1 MYLNCLLNPAT
12 PSLAVLQA
20 GLKKNE
26 DKKEEDRKEVKAA
39 KGALKLVFDLYLAYK
54 MLIQHINSLP
64 FALQLALMLVVL
76 DVSSWLKKV
85 LTIVSSI

>member
-26 DKKEEDRKEVKAA
+26 EKKEEERKEDKTS
-39 KGALKLVFDLYLAYK
+39 KGALKLVF
-54 MLIQHINSLP
+54 NSVLFILSNARTFSETQQCLP
-64 FALQLALMLVVL
+64 
-76 DVSSWLKKV
+76 
-85 LTIVSSI
+85 